1 MEINILNTLRQ
12 FLPLLVPIVLIQIG
26 LMIIALVDLAR
37 RPATRGPKW
46 MWVLL
51 IVLINFIGPI
61 AYFIIGRTEEYR
73 E

>member
-1 MEINILNTLRQ
+1 MPEIIKQ
-12 FLPLLVPIVLIQIG
+12 FLPLLIPIVLIEIG
-26 LMIIALVDLAR
+26 LMIFALVDLAR